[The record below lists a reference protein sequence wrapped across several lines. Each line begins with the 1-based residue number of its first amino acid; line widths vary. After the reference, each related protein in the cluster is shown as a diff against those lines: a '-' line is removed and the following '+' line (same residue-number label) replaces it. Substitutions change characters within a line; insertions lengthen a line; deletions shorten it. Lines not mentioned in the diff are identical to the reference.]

1 MTNWLEDLTEFSNQI
16 WVFKW
21 FFYLIK
27 GALSAVTVTTCRK
40 AVTIGL
46 SFMFF
51 TKPFSL
57 QYLWSGVLVLVG
69 IYLNL
74 LSKNHDKFEANLV
87 NYYQRYFKNKRPR
100 NIQTDS
106 YV

>member
-1 MTNWLEDLTEFSNQI
+1 
-16 WVFKW
+16 
-21 FFYLIK
+21 
-27 GALSAVTVTTCRK
+27 
-40 AVTIGL
+40 
-46 SFMFF
+46 MFF

-87 NYYQRYFKNKRPR
+87 NYYQRYFKNKRSR